1 MMIDDANLLAYVDG
15 ELSTDERAQ
24 VEAAIRESDEIAS
37 RVSMLRAS
45 QLPYDEAF
53 GQQVIPPVPESL
65 SRSVDELIRQHLAR
79 ASAEP
84 AQPAQAAQPV
94 QRMDDASNDGDAEEL
109 SSAGA
114 NVHRLKPRA
123 RSLPR
128 LSWPK
133 LAVAFV
139 AGAFCAGIGL
149 HLVPQLAGGGS
160 FISASND
167 SGMSPWVSAAAAYQQ
182 LYTRDTI
189 AQLQPDSQV
198 TARTVSDIREVD
210 NLALQIPDLSSQGLT
225 FKRVQRLRFHG
236 KPLVQIVYLPE
247 KGNPVALCVLKEAK
261 ADAAPSSTSVDG
273 MKVVTWRRGQLG
285 YALISEP
292 AAADLGALGKQL
304 YNGEVS
310 ATVSSNDARNDI
322 RRG

>member
-1 MMIDDANLLAYVDG
+1 MKFDDANLLAYVDG
-15 ELSTDERAQ
+15 ELSTDECAQ
-24 VEAAIRESDEIAS
+24 VEEAIRESDEIAS

-53 GQQVIPPVPESL
+53 EQQALPPVPESL
-65 SRSVDELIRQHLAR
+65 SRSVDEMIRRHLSSTPMR
-79 ASAEP
+79 G
-84 AQPAQAAQPV
+84 
-94 QRMDDASNDGDAEEL
+94 MDDASNDGDAEEL
-109 SSAGA
+109 TGD
-114 NVHRLKPRA
+114 NVHRLRPRA

-139 AGAFCAGIGL
+139 AGAFCTGIAL
-149 HLVPQLAGGGS
+149 HLVPQMAGGGS

-167 SGMSPWVSAAAAYQQ
+167 SGMAPWVNAAAAYQQ

-189 AQLQPDSQV
+189 AQLQPDSSA
-198 TARTVSDIREVD
+198 TARTVADIREVD
-210 NLALQIPDLSSQGLT
+210 NLALQIPDLRSQGLT

-261 ADAAPSSTSVDG
+261 ADAAPSSASVEG
-273 MKVVTWRRGQLG
+273 MAVVTWRRGQLG

-292 AAADLGALGKQL
+292 AVTDLDALGKQL

-310 ATVSSNDARNDI
+310 ATVSNNDARDDAH
-322 RRG
+322 RS

>member
-1 MMIDDANLLAYVDG
+1 MKIDDANLLAYVDG
-15 ELSTDERAQ
+15 ELSTDECAQ
-24 VEAAIRESDEIAS
+24 VEAAIRESDELAS
-37 RVSMLRAS
+37 LVSALRAS

-53 GQQVIPPVPESL
+53 KQQALPPVPESL
-65 SRSVDELIRQHLAR
+65 SQSVDELIRQHLSR
-79 ASAEP
+79 AP
-84 AQPAQAAQPV
+84 AQLAQP
-94 QRMDDASNDGDAEEL
+94 MDDASNDVDSEEEL
-109 SSAGA
+109 SGD

-149 HLVPQLAGGGS
+149 HLVPQMAGGGS

-167 SGMSPWVSAAAAYQQ
+167 AGMAPWVSAAAAYQQ

-189 AQLQPDSQV
+189 AQLQPDSRV
-198 TARTVSDIREVD
+198 TARTVADIHDVD
-210 NLALQIPDLSSQGLT
+210 NLAVQIPDLSSQGLT

-261 ADAAPSSTSVDG
+261 ADAAPSNTKVDG
-273 MKVVTWRRGQLG
+273 MSVVTWRRGQLG

-310 ATVSSNDARNDI
+310 ATVTRADARDDTH
-322 RRG
+322 RG